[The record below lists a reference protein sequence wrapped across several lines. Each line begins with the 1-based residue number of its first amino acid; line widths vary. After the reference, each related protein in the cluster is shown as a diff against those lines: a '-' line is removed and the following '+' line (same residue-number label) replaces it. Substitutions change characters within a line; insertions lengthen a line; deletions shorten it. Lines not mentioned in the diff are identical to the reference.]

1 MLDRRL
7 LAGGGR
13 GLSAELEVGAGGVVQ
28 RERNERPAV
37 AQRRFSVLVCNKIRK
52 NLEKCSTRNLVSF
65 FNHRFRIKIRSSCLH
80 FLLRSS
86 L

>member
-37 AQRRFSVLVCNKIRK
+37 AQRRFSVLVCNNIRK
-52 NLEKCSTRNLVSF
+52 N
-65 FNHRFRIKIRSSCLH
+65 
-80 FLLRSS
+80 
-86 L
+86 